1 MEVAVAPAA
10 VNVLVAVRLEVE
22 VVAVVIAPRAVAHP
36 RPVVL
41 QAVVEVEVCATRFR
55 IQGIVGSVIDVG
67 TLTHADKSS
76 SVMLLFLSPFRK
88 ISSCFV

>member
-1 MEVAVAPAA
+1 MEVVVAPAV
-10 VNVLVAVRLEVE
+10 VNVLVAVGLE
-22 VVAVVIAPRAVAHP
+22 VVAVVIAPHTVAHP

-41 QAVVEVEVCATRFR
+41 KAVVEVEVFATHFR

-76 SVMLLFLSPFRK
+76 LVMSLFISPFCK
-88 ISSCFV
+88 IS